1 MRYRVII
8 YILLFFHY
16 TYAENV
22 FYDKNN
28 TRYLRKY
35 SGTELLFSTNVDSY
49 VNNRNMVVGVT
60 KQLIVK
66 FINTNNLQN
75 YLKEFHLI
83 IKKKL
88 SKNLYLLVSDD
99 KSKTIEIS
107 RQLNKKEDI
116 QYAQPD
122 FVKKIKKR

>member
-8 YILLFFHY
+8 YILLFFQS

-35 SGTELLFSTNVDSY
+35 SGAELLSSKNVDY
-49 VNNRNMVVGVT
+49 YINNQNMVVGVT
-60 KQLIVK
+60 RQLIIK

-88 SKNLYLLVSDD
+88 SKNLYLLVSND